1 MLKNLIQKRSSSQRR
16 SVDDAEESNAVKR
29 FCKKKWIIHC
39 TDDSSGLVNP
49 KDEESWK
56 TLLHAAQ
63 IRNHQEIV
71 ELSKSLRDGEV
82 SLIYYHRKCRSIFTM
97 KNVLDKLSQQS
108 SNSQA
113 HQEQVARR
121 VPIRGSSNIS
131 KTYKRICIFCEK
143 PKYFKGT
150 RNREPLGQC
159 RDMRADSSIRKIA
172 TQKNDSKILALV
184 SRELVAAE
192 ACYHRTCYR
201 SCTRPEPSSS
211 VNPDMSSESSD
222 DEYAR
227 LESDAY

>member
-1 MLKNLIQKRSSSQRR
+1 MLR
-16 SVDDAEESNAVKR
+16 
-29 FCKKKWIIHC
+29 
-39 TDDSSGLVNP
+39 
-49 KDEESWK
+49 
-56 TLLHAAQ
+56 AAQ
-63 IRNHQEIV
+63 IRNLQEIIQ
-71 ELSKSLRDGEV
+71 LSKSLRDGEV

-108 SNSQA
+108 SNSQT
-113 HQEQVARR
+113 HQKQVARR
-121 VPIRGSSNIS
+121 VSIRGSSNIS
-131 KTYKRICIFCEK
+131 KTYERICIFCEK

-150 RNREPLGQC
+150 RNREPLVQC

-192 ACYHRTCYR
+192 ARYHRTCYR

-211 VNPDMSSESSD
+211 VSPDMSSESSD

-227 LESDAY
+227 LESDAH